1 MTTIAVASGK
11 GGVGKSTIALN
22 LALALAE
29 REREDG
35 AKRLPRRVGLLD
47 ADLYGPDIP
56 RMIGLA
62 RTKTARYID
71 LWSADPDKTEPLE
84 AFGIKF
90 MSAGF
95 LVAENQ
101 SLSLESVLVDALL
114 VWLTRGIDWGELDD
128 LIIDLPP
135 GTADLQ
141 QQLMKRVQ
149 LDGVL
154 IVVTP
159 QDVAHL
165 DAKKVIDLCT
175 RMGVRVIGGVEN
187 MSGLSCPTCDERIDV
202 FPRVSRERSIWA
214 AGIERL
220 AEIPLDPEVAR
231 AGDEGR
237 PLLAS
242 HPGSPQAAAI
252 RALAQ
257 RLARVDS

>member
-1 MTTIAVASGK
+1 MTTIAIASGK

-22 LALALAE
+22 LALALSE
-29 REREDG
+29 QG
-35 AKRLPRRVGLLD
+35 RRVGLLD

-62 RTKTARYID
+62 RTRSARYLD
-71 LWSADPDKTEPLE
+71 LWSARPEKTEALD

-114 VWLTRGIDWGELDD
+114 VWLTRGIDWGVLDD
-128 LIIDLPP
+128 LVIDLPP

-141 QQLMKRVQ
+141 QQLMKRVP

-154 IVVTP
+154 LVVTP

-165 DAKKVIDLCT
+165 DAKKVLDLCRRT
-175 RMGVRVIGGVEN
+175 GVRVFGGVEN
-187 MSGLSCPTCDERIDV
+187 MWGLRCPTCDERIDV
-202 FPRVSRERSIWA
+202 FPRVARERSIWT
-214 AGIERL
+214 AGVPRL
-220 AEIPLDPEVAR
+220 AEIPLDPEVAQ
-231 AGDEGR
+231 AGDDGR
-237 PLLAS
+237 PLLLS
-242 HPGSPQAAAI
+242 HPSSPQSEAI

-257 RLARVDS
+257 RLATVES

>member
-1 MTTIAVASGK
+1 VSTIAVASGK

-29 REREDG
+29 Q
-35 AKRLPRRVGLLD
+35 KRRVGLLD

-62 RTKTARYID
+62 RTKSARYID
-71 LWSADPDKTEPLE
+71 LWNASPAKTEALE

-101 SLSLESVLVDALL
+101 SLSLESVLVEALL
-114 VWLTRGIDWGELDD
+114 VYLTRGIEWGTLDD

-141 QQLMKRVQ
+141 QQLMKRVP

-154 IVVTP
+154 LVVTP

-165 DAKKVIDLCT
+165 DAKKVLDLCH

-187 MSGLSCPTCDERIDV
+187 MSGLRCPVCDERIDV
-202 FPRVSRERSIWA
+202 FPRVAHHRSIWA
-214 AGIERL
+214 TGVERL

-237 PLLAS
+237 PLLVS
-242 HPGSPQAAAI
+242 HSSSPQADAV
-252 RALAQ
+252 RALARQ
-257 RLARVDS
+257 LTGVES

>member
-1 MTTIAVASGK
+1 VSTIAVASGK
-11 GGVGKSTIALN
+11 GGVGKSTVALN

-29 REREDG
+29 RERS
-35 AKRLPRRVGLLD
+35 VGLLD

-62 RTKTARYID
+62 RTKAARYID
-71 LWSADPDKTEPLE
+71 LWSADPEKTQALD

-95 LVAENQ
+95 LVAESQ
-101 SLSLESVLVDALL
+101 SLSLESVLVEALL
-114 VWLTRGIDWGELDD
+114 VWLTRGIDWGTIDD

-141 QQLMKRVQ
+141 QQLMKRVP

-154 IVVTP
+154 MVVTP

-165 DAKKVIDLCT
+165 DAKKVLDLCK

-187 MSGLSCPTCDERIDV
+187 MSGLRCPTCDELIDV
-202 FPRVSRERSIWA
+202 FPRVSDDRSIWT
-214 AGIERL
+214 AGVDQL
-220 AEIPLDPEVAR
+220 AVIPLDPEVAR

-237 PLLAS
+237 PLLVS
-242 HPGSPQAAAI
+242 NPSSPQASAM
-252 RALAQ
+252 RALAHE
-257 RLARVDS
+257 LIRVAS

>member
-22 LALALAE
+22 LALAE
-29 REREDG
+29 RGRS
-35 AKRLPRRVGLLD
+35 VGLLD

-62 RTKTARYID
+62 RTRTARYID
-71 LWSADPDKTEPLE
+71 LWSADATKTEALE

-114 VWLTRGIDWGELDD
+114 VWLTRGIDWGGLDD
-128 LIIDLPP
+128 LIVDLPP

-141 QQLMKRVQ
+141 QQLMKRVE
-149 LDGVL
+149 LSGVL
-154 IVVTP
+154 LVVTP

-165 DAKKVIDLCT
+165 DAKKVLDLCN
-175 RMGVRVIGGVEN
+175 RMNVPVLGGVEN
-187 MSGLSCPTCDERIDV
+187 MSGLQCPDCGARLDV
-202 FPRVSRERSIWA
+202 FPRVSHERSIWA
-214 AGIERL
+214 AGVEQL
-220 AEIPLDPEVAR
+220 AEIRLDPEVAR
-231 AGDEGR
+231 AGDAGK
-237 PLLAS
+237 PLLVS
-242 HPGSPQAAAI
+242 HPDSPQSAAI

-257 RLARVDS
+257 RLARVES

>member
-1 MTTIAVASGK
+1 VTTIAVASGK

-29 REREDG
+29 NGRS
-35 AKRLPRRVGLLD
+35 VGLLD

-62 RTKTARYID
+62 RTKTARFID
-71 LWSADPDKTEPLE
+71 LWSADAAKTEPLE

-114 VWLTRGIDWGELDD
+114 VWLTRGIDWGTLDH
-128 LIIDLPP
+128 LVVDLPP

-149 LDGVL
+149 LDGVVL
-154 IVVTP
+154 VVTP

-165 DAKKVIDLCT
+165 DAKKVLDLCT
-175 RMGVRVIGGVEN
+175 RMSVPVLGAVEN
-187 MSGLSCPTCDERIDV
+187 MSGLSCPDCGARIDV
-202 FPRVSRERSIWA
+202 FPRVAGERSIWA
-214 AGIERL
+214 AGVERL
-220 AEIPLDPEVAR
+220 AEIPLDPEVAQTGD
-231 AGDEGR
+231 AGV
-237 PLLAS
+237 PLLVSRPAS
-242 HPGSPQAAAI
+242 AQAEAF
-252 RALAQ
+252 RALAL
-257 RLARVDS
+257 RLARVGS

>member
-1 MTTIAVASGK
+1 VPTIAVASGK

-22 LALALAE
+22 LALALS
-29 REREDG
+29 G
-35 AKRLPRRVGLLD
+35 HGRRVGLLD

-62 RTKTARYID
+62 RTKAARYID
-71 LWSADPDKTEPLE
+71 LWSARPEKTEALE
-84 AFGIKF
+84 AFGIRF

-101 SLSLESVLVDALL
+101 SLSLESVLVEALL
-114 VWLTRGIDWGELDD
+114 VWLTRGIEWGPLDD

-141 QQLMKRVQ
+141 QQLMNRVP
-149 LDGVL
+149 LDGVV

-175 RMGVRVIGGVEN
+175 RMGVPVLGGVEN
-187 MSGLSCPTCDERIDV
+187 MAGLVCPTCDERIDV
-202 FPRVSRERSIWA
+202 FPRVAHERSIWA
-214 AGIERL
+214 AGVERL
-220 AEIPLDPEVAR
+220 AQIPLDPQVAQ
-231 AGDEGR
+231 AGDDGR
-237 PLLAS
+237 PLLVS
-242 HPGSPQAAAI
+242 HPSSGQAQAMRELAA
-252 RALAQ
+252 
-257 RLARVDS
+257 RLNRVGT